1 MTPATTVV
9 ISDPELLAKLAAS
22 DGLIVFRGPD
32 GKCVRLAEPVPPG
45 QLPAGIKSPFSD
57 EEIEKILADEG
68 GLPPEAEENPGP
80 VMGSYTRWGFFIILI
95 VELIVFVGGP
105 RSCAN
110 SF

>member
-57 EEIEKILADEG
+57 EEIEEARTRPDSGITLTEFWDKVKG
-68 GLPPEAEENPGP
+68 GE
-80 VMGSYTRWGFFIILI
+80 WK
-95 VELIVFVGGP
+95 
-105 RSCAN
+105 
-110 SF
+110 

>member
-57 EEIEKILADEG
+57 EEIE
-68 GLPPEAEENPGP
+68 EARKRPDSGITLTEFWDKVKRGE
-80 VMGSYTRWGFFIILI
+80 WK
-95 VELIVFVGGP
+95 
-105 RSCAN
+105 
-110 SF
+110 

>member
-32 GKCVRLAEPVPPG
+32 GKCVRMAEPVPQG

-57 EEIEKILADEG
+57 EEIE
-68 GLPPEAEENPGP
+68 EARKRPDSGITLTEFWDKVKRGE
-80 VMGSYTRWGFFIILI
+80 WK
-95 VELIVFVGGP
+95 
-105 RSCAN
+105 
-110 SF
+110 